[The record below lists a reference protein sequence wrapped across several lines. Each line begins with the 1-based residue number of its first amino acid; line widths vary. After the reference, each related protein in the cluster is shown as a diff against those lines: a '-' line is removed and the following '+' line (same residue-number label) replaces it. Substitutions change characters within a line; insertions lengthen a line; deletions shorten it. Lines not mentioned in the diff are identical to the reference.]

1 MPSASLK
8 PGGRQAVQTS
18 IEQSFL
24 INGVRLFNC
33 IPRKL
38 REMKLELKDFKSKID
53 NYLIMIPDNPRMGK
67 LIMPST
73 QDRISG
79 RQSNSLMAW
88 IKET

>member
-38 REMKLELKDFKSKID
+38 REMKLELKDFKSELDK
-53 NYLIMIPDNPRMGK
+53 YLGTIPDNPRMGK
-67 LIMPST
+67 LMPSA